1 MRSVLFLAPL
11 ILAPLVATAPV
22 AAQPAAPVPAS
33 AAALIPRPAA
43 LQDDV
48 NFWIRVY
55 SEITTN
61 EGFLHDERNLAVVYE
76 KMRFAPNTPPKERQ
90 KVVDEVRDRY
100 IASLR
105 RISQALAERLANAE
119 GGAASARTAPESE
132 DANSSA
138 PAVSMGTAA
147 GVPTQSMLAIVAA
160 SLSAEDQRVLALW
173 KGAATPQRLNDAA
186 NVIRFQLGQADRFRE
201 GLVRSTIW
209 EGHIA
214 EVFANQGLPPELAS
228 LPHVESSFNPDA
240 YSKVGAAG
248 LWQFMRSTGRRFMR
262 IDDAVDERLDPYRST
277 EAAAQLLAYNY
288 RVLGT
293 WPLALTAYNHGAG
306 GLRRAKEE
314 LGTDDYVTINRLH
327 RGRTFG
333 FASRNFYPS
342 FLAALTIDQNP
353 ERYFANIQRAPEE
366 KFHEVALPSYVRFST
381 LERVAAVPR
390 DQLLRMNPAL
400 RAPAID
406 GTRLVPRGYRFRL
419 PAQSEA
425 LTPATL
431 AARLGPAEQ
440 FTAQIESRFH
450 RVRRGD
456 TMQRVASR
464 YGMRVPQLAQMNN
477 LSSGAKLRPGRLLRL
492 PDRMPAALG
501 RAADEPA
508 AVAARNNAGRTY
520 VVRRG
525 DSLKAIA
532 ARVNVPEAELLR
544 LNSLRNPDFIYEG
557 QRIVIAA
564 PVGVAAVAASE
575 TEAEEVKPDPVAVAQ
590 AESAREEAALA
601 AAREAVAAREAAVAQ
616 PATTLAPRPTRA
628 PIATASTPA
637 KAPASTAASSPTT
650 ASAPA
655 AASTPSA
662 SAPAVAATAAPAP
675 VRPVRTAR
683 KSNAPRVDEPVTA
696 AQAAAESPAVGPA
709 GAITTAVTDAVELG
723 VAKDG
728 TIRVAAA
735 ETLGQFADWAGL
747 GASRVR
753 ALNKMRPGQP
763 VLLGQKLR
771 LEFNK
776 VSREDFE
783 QRRREFHSRLQAQ
796 FFAEHR
802 ILGTEVYVAR
812 RGDTL
817 WNVTQRY
824 SNLPVWL
831 LQQYNPDVDL
841 AELRA
846 GTQVVVPKVEALEAG
861 AAAGQ

>member
-1 MRSVLFLAPL
+1 MRSIKFLRKLLPLTVSFGLSVAPMVLLAPG
-11 ILAPLVATAPV
+11 IV
-22 AAQPAAPVPAS
+22 AAPAFAQPLSTPAS
-33 AAALIPRPAA
+33 SVAIPRPAA

-55 SEITTN
+55 SEVTTN

-76 KMRFAPNTPPKERQ
+76 KLRFTPNLPPRERQ
-90 KVVDEVRDRY
+90 KIVDEVRDRY
-100 IASLR
+100 IASLQ
-105 RISQALAERLANAE
+105 RIARQLSQQATAATPGSGRL
-119 GGAASARTAPESE
+119 ESE
-132 DANSSA
+132 DAAN
-138 PAVSMGTAA
+138 GTAA
-147 GVPTQSMLAIVAA
+147 AA
-160 SLSAEDQRVLALW
+160 AVSTTESTATLSAEDQRVLALW
-173 KGAATPQRLNDAA
+173 RGVANPQRLLEASRT
-186 NVIRFQLGQADRFRE
+186 IRFQLGQSDRFRE
-201 GLVRSTIW
+201 GLVRSTVW

-228 LPHVESSFNPDA
+228 LPHVESSFNPAA

-262 IDDAVDERLDPYRST
+262 IDDAVDERMDPYRST

-306 GLRRAKEE
+306 GLRRAKQE

-327 RGRTFG
+327 KGRTFG

-353 ERYFANIQRAPEE
+353 EKYFGPIERAPEE
-366 KFHEVALPSYVRFST
+366 KFAEVALPAHIRFSS
-381 LERVAAVPR
+381 LEKVTGVSR
-390 DQLLRMNPAL
+390 DKLLRMNPAL

-406 GTRLVPRGYRFRL
+406 GTRLVPRGYKLRL
-419 PAQSEA
+419 PPSSEP
-425 LTPATL
+425 LTTELL
-431 AARLGPAEQ
+431 AAKLSPAEQ
-440 FTAQIESRFH
+440 FVGQIESRWH

-456 TMQRVASR
+456 TMTRVASR
-464 YGMRVPQLAQMNN
+464 YGMRSSQLASLNG
-477 LSSGAKLRPGRLLRL
+477 LTSSSKLRPGRLLKL
-492 PDRMPAALG
+492 PERMPASLG
-501 RAADEPA
+501 RAEEPGVV
-508 AVAARNNAGRTY
+508 VARAEMPDTY
-520 VVRRG
+520 IVKRG

-532 ARVNVPEAELLR
+532 ARVGVPEAELLR

-557 QRIVIAA
+557 QRIRVAA
-564 PVGVAAVAASE
+564 PTGAAAATVAA
-575 TEAEEVKPDPVAVAQ
+575 TEDEVKPDPVAVAA
-590 AESAREEAALA
+590 AETAREEATLA
-601 AAREAVAAREAAVAQ
+601 AAREAAAE
-616 PATTLAPRPTRA
+616 
-628 PIATASTPA
+628 
-637 KAPASTAASSPTT
+637 
-650 ASAPA
+650 PA
-655 AASTPSA
+655 AP
-662 SAPAVAATAAPAP
+662 PVAATQSPN
-675 VRPVRTAR
+675 RPVRTAR
-683 KSNAPRVDEPVTA
+683 KSSAPRLPEPVTEE
-696 AQAAAESPAVGPA
+696 QAVAESPAVGPA
-709 GAITTAVTDAVELG
+709 SGPTVAVADAIDLAVAR
-723 VAKDG
+723 DG

-771 LEFNK
+771 LEFTK
-776 VSREDFE
+776 VSREAFE
-783 QRRREFHSRLQAQ
+783 ERRREFHSRLQAQ

-831 LQQYNPDVDL
+831 LQQYNPDIDL

-846 GTQVVVPKVEALEAG
+846 GTQLVVPRVEALQG
-861 AAAGQ
+861 IAAAGQ